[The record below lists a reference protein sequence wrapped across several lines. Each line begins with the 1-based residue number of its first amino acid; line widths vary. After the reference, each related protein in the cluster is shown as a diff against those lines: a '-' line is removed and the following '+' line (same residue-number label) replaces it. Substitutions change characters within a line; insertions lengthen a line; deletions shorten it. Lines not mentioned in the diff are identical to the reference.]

1 MSRTINIHITNYTG
15 LTLGFGNAQSG
26 EGPAATANM
35 TSVASG
41 GTMIVSAY
49 NNSTFNGGN
58 KGTFTLTSGSVQFL
72 IFYTHPQTTGSSYV
86 QVQQQTT
93 GYISG
98 VSAQTY
104 SGDPI
109 DAYVNLYR
117 GVGVAAPNA
126 AMGYA
131 VPLASNPYDQS
142 NNVQD
147 FVNSMFGP
155 NMRAPS
161 LVSASYNQSADVF
174 TPADFTG
181 GQMASPLVQTL
192 TSLWMGTASASNTDS
207 DIIAFLKGFVG
218 GNNNQTPLNMVVPSI
233 IYQPNTDPSAPSS
246 YVLDGYTTYEM
257 MGSSGGSYF
266 WNQEAVTNFLTLL
279 VGGAHFVSI
288 SADQDYQNAG
298 QSNPGRDLYA
308 AFRSSGL
315 TQRGDLGNSHY
326 CGVAP
331 VNTTGEYYLDIGS
344 DFAPAGCAFILSL
357 LFGRTVN
364 SVSSTP
370 GTYNTF
376 MQLEG
381 WPANGL
387 TGGSRHGADYNAYK
401 QSLWNISTYGAA
413 PYSEKRATTVFL
425 TTPGF
430 PIQAYQ
436 TTCMMPYVGAYA
448 TGTYPNGK
456 PQSWLNTSVVSVGS
470 GQPQLPSKYYTS

>member
-93 GYISG
+93 GYVSG

-117 GVGVAAPNA
+117 GDAVVAPNA
-126 AMGYA
+126 ATGYA
-131 VPLASNPYDQS
+131 VPLAANPYNQS
-142 NNVQD
+142 NNIQD
-147 FVNSMFGP
+147 FVNSMYGP

-161 LVSASYNQSADVF
+161 LVSASYNQSANVF

-192 TSLWMGTASASNTDS
+192 TNLWMGTATASNTDN
-207 DIIAFLKGFVG
+207 DIINFLKGFIG
-218 GNNNQTPLNMVVPSI
+218 GTSTQTPLSLAVPHI
-233 IYQPNTDPSAPSS
+233 TYQPNVDPSAPSA
-246 YVLDGYTTYEM
+246 YVLGGYNIYPM
-257 MGSSGGSYF
+257 MGTSGSGYF
-266 WNQEAVTNFLTLL
+266 WDQQAVMNFLTLL

-288 SADQDYQNAG
+288 SADQDYQNVG
-298 QSNPGRDLYA
+298 QTNPGRDLYA
-308 AFRSSGL
+308 AFRNSGL

-326 CGVAP
+326 CDTAP
-331 VNTTGEYYLDIGS
+331 VNTTGEYYLDITQ
-344 DFAPAGCAFILSL
+344 DFAPPGCAFIVSL

-364 SVSSTP
+364 SLSSTP

-425 TTPGF
+425 TTEGF

-456 PQSWLNTSVVSVGS
+456 PQSWLNTSVVSVPS
-470 GQPQLPSKYYTS
+470 GVPQLPSKYYTS